1 MKGDYKLARNFK
13 HGITM
18 RKIILQT
25 DGFMTWKSHAYGKLL
40 NSIMRVSRENYQYE
54 HPTQK
59 PVQLL
64 RLLIELITEPNMII
78 LDPFAG
84 SGSLAVAAYDIN
96 RDYICIEIDKEY
108 YKNILKRVNNHT
120 KQGRII

>member
-1 MKGDYKLARNFK
+1 
-13 HGITM
+13 
-18 RKIILQT
+18 
-25 DGFMTWKSHAYGKLL
+25 
-40 NSIMRVSRENYQYE
+40 
-54 HPTQK
+54 
-59 PVQLL
+59 
-64 RLLIELITEPNMII
+64 MII

-108 YKNILKRVNNHT
+108 YKNILKRINNHT